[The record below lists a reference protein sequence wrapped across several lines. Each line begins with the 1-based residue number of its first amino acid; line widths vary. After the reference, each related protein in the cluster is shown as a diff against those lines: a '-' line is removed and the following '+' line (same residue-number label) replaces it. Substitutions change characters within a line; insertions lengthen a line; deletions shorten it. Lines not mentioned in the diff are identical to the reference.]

1 MSSVTVREES
11 RLGGQGLLSIHPAGR
26 EVVLAATLGAAAV
39 EGAEAGLLGTTA
51 ETAAGTET
59 STFATAIAMT
69 GVENASVTETGIA
82 TGAIRTGRDDRL
94 PLDGSDHRHVISA
107 TENENENENETDPQ
121 ARRPTGRAAILEM
134 AVLPR

>member
-1 MSSVTVREES
+1 MFSVMVREES
-11 RLGGQGLLSIHPAGR
+11 RLGGRGLLSIHPAGR
-26 EVVLAATLGAAAV
+26 EVVSAATLEAAAV
-39 EGAEAGLLGTTA
+39 EGVEVGLLGMTA

-94 PLDGSDHRHVISA
+94 PLDGLDHRHVIFA
-107 TENENENENETDPQ
+107 TENENENETDPQ
-121 ARRPTGRAAILEM
+121 DRRRTGRAAILEM